1 MLRLFIHIA
10 FVFLMFAC
18 ASGGP
23 GPRSHARRT
32 DAGPFAL
39 DAGVPLPRD
48 AGSLP
53 PASVDAGM
61 SLPLRDAGSRPD
73 AWVSPVTPTRET
85 CDGLD
90 QDLDGRIDEDFLCP
104 MGHVG
109 EICVTSCG
117 AAGFRVCAAPTCS
130 WSEACLPFDESCDTI
145 DNDCDGVVDEG
156 CAPEEHRLRIA
167 LSPSMRALCPA
178 GWRIRLWLSS
188 SPKESVRGAALERSV
203 PESHGP
209 WSSITLWCDERRP
222 EWHIWDAT
230 DRTAL
235 GSGSF
240 DELSLDGVD
249 LRPST
254 SFCEDP
260 ESPGTGFRPIIMWDA
275 IRRGS
280 CPP

>member
-1 MLRLFIHIA
+1 MSPSF
-10 FVFLMFAC
+10 F
-18 ASGGP
+18 
-23 GPRSHARRT
+23 
-32 DAGPFAL
+32 DAGTT
-39 DAGVPLPRD
+39 VPRD
-48 AGSLP
+48 AGRSD
-53 PASVDAGM
+53 VGT
-61 SLPLRDAGSRPD
+61 
-73 AWVSPVTPTRET
+73 VSMTPRAET

-109 EICVTSCG
+109 EICVTTCG
-117 AAGFRVCAAPTCS
+117 AAGFRVCAAPSCS

-156 CAPEEHRLRIA
+156 CAAMDHRLRIA
-167 LSPSMRALCPA
+167 LSASMRAACPA

-188 SPKESVRGAALERSV
+188 TPEESVRGAPLERSI
-203 PESHGP
+203 PDDHGP

-222 EWHIWDAT
+222 EWQVWDSA
-230 DRTAL
+230 DRTAQ
-235 GSGSF
+235 GSGAF

-254 SFCEDP
+254 RLCEDP
-260 ESPGTGFRPIIMWDA
+260 EAPGAGYRPILMWDS
-275 IRRGS
+275 IRRGN